1 MIELEKIEKIYNAGK
16 ATETHALKDI
26 NLRIEERDM
35 VAITGP
41 SGSGKSTLL
50 HIIAGIDSP
59 SSGEYRFCGKLV
71 SDMSD
76 KERCRIRNQKIG
88 MIMQDFGLLG
98 NDTVLRNVC
107 LPEVIGGR
115 YNRKFENKAKKILS
129 AVGLS
134 GLEQKKTNQLSGGQ
148 RQRVAFARALAPNP
162 QLLLLD
168 EPAAGMNP
176 TETEELLEIINYIRN
191 EFKVSVL
198 LIEHDMSLVMKICE
212 RIQVLDFGTTIASGT
227 PEQIF
232 TCPHEPSTIK
242 FLSMV
247 L

>member
-26 NLRIEERDM
+26 NLRIEEGDM

-115 YNRKFENKAKKILS
+115 YNRKFENKAKEILS

-148 RQRVAFARALAPNP
+148 RQRVAIARALAMDAKIIIADEPTGA
-162 QLLLLD
+162 LD
-168 EPAAGMNP
+168 EKTGKKVL
-176 TETEELLEIINYIRN
+176 ETLVKVN
-191 EFKVSVL
+191 ETL
-198 LIEHDMSLVMKICE
+198 
-212 RIQVLDFGTTIASGT
+212 GTTMIIVTHNPGIAKIGVRSGT
-227 PEQIF
+227 G
-232 TCPHEPSTIK
+232 
-242 FLSMV
+242 
-247 L
+247 

>member
-1 MIELEKIEKIYNAGK
+1 
-16 ATETHALKDI
+16 
-26 NLRIEERDM
+26 M

-148 RQRVAFARALAPNP
+148 RQRVAIARALAMDAKVIIADEPTGALDSENTDSLMD
-162 QLLLLD
+162 LLL
-168 EPAAGMNP
+168 
-176 TETEELLEIINYIRN
+176 ELNRQGITIIIVSHDPKVAMRCPIRYR
-191 EFKVSVL
+191 
-198 LIEHDMSLVMKICE
+198 IEDG
-212 RIQVLDFGTTIASGT
+212 RI
-227 PEQIF
+227 E
-232 TCPHEPSTIK
+232 
-242 FLSMV
+242 
-247 L
+247 

>member
-1 MIELEKIEKIYNAGK
+1 MIELEKIEKMYNAGK

-26 NLRIEERDM
+26 NLRIEEGDM

-76 KERCRIRNQKIG
+76 KERCRIRNQEIG

-98 NDTVLRNVC
+98 NDTVLQNVC

-115 YNRKFENKAKKILS
+115 YNRKFEYKAKEILS

-148 RQRVAFARALAPNP
+148 RQRVAIARALAMDAKIIIAHEPTGALDSENTDSLMD
-162 QLLLLD
+162 LLLELNRQGITIIIVSHD
-168 EPAAGMNP
+168 PKVAMRCPIRYRIEDGR
-176 TETEELLEIINYIRN
+176 TE
-191 EFKVSVL
+191 
-198 LIEHDMSLVMKICE
+198 
-212 RIQVLDFGTTIASGT
+212 
-227 PEQIF
+227 
-232 TCPHEPSTIK
+232 
-242 FLSMV
+242 
-247 L
+247 

>member
-1 MIELEKIEKIYNAGK
+1 
-16 ATETHALKDI
+16 
-26 NLRIEERDM
+26 M

-134 GLEQKKTNQLSGGQ
+134 GLEQKKDKSVIRWTKTEGCD
-148 RQRVAFARALAPNP
+148 RQSIGNGCKSNHCR
-162 QLLLLD
+162 
-168 EPAAGMNP
+168 
-176 TETEELLEIINYIRN
+176 
-191 EFKVSVL
+191 
-198 LIEHDMSLVMKICE
+198 
-212 RIQVLDFGTTIASGT
+212 
-227 PEQIF
+227 
-232 TCPHEPSTIK
+232 
-242 FLSMV
+242 
-247 L
+247 